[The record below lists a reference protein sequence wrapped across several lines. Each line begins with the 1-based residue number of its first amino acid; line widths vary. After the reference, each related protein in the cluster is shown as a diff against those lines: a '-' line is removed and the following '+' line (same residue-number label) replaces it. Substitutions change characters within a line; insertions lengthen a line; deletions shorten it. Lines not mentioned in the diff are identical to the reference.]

1 MRTNKM
7 LCAKN
12 MNEEIKLSAQRA
24 LLGCITGGLR
34 AVSIELSNQT
44 IRWRCVFGSEIAKDS
59 QWEILSEAAA
69 EVIADFPEPMKIEE
83 EYLVVKFRDSEQ
95 AQPNEIPH
103 LQHVVF
109 LRHERESYPEL
120 SVGT

>member
-1 MRTNKM
+1 
-7 LCAKN
+7 
-12 MNEEIKLSAQRA
+12 MNEDIKLSAQRA
-24 LLGCITGGLR
+24 LFGCITRGLR

-59 QWEILSEAAA
+59 QWQILSEAAA

-95 AQPNEIPH
+95 SQPNEIPH

-109 LRHERESYPEL
+109 LRHER
-120 SVGT
+120 